1 MGTFHGR
8 SGAVTWT
15 TLTHLDANVFNWS
28 VDLVNDAEETTAFGI
43 AAPWAR
49 SYIPGLIGWSGSYEA
64 RTDDTE
70 YPKAS
75 DMKKNIKYGIAAS
88 EIKHESIVPPLIVSL
103 LQSIASLNVV
113 TSSIK
118 NGINKTPIIKINI
131 PIKNPKKK
139 FPLLF
144 NFLIVLSS
152 LLTFLLIQIQL
163 LPIMV
168 ELHLLKYILIYLD
181 Y

>member
-1 MGTFHGR
+1 MSTFHGR

-75 DMKKNIKYGIAAS
+75 DMNSIYNINLDTGAVHYKGSAFITGVAQAGMVDG
-88 EIKHESIVPPLIVSL
+88 VPTI
-103 LQSIASLNVV
+103 
-113 TSSIK
+113 
-118 NGINKTPIIKINI
+118 
-131 PIKNPKKK
+131 
-139 FPLLF
+139 
-144 NFLIVLSS
+144 
-152 LLTFLLIQIQL
+152 TFSFQGTGAPTIS
-163 LPIMV
+163 
-168 ELHLLKYILIYLD
+168 D
-181 Y
+181 A